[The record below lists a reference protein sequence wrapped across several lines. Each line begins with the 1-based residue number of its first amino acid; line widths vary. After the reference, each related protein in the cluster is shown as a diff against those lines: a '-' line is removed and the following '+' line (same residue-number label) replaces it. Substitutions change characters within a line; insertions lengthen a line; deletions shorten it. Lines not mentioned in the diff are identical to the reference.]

1 MPLQTYN
8 FTKLAEYASAA
19 KGLAPWQVRKVLAFI
34 QAHLSEPVRV
44 ETLATLVNLSCG
56 HFSHAF
62 RVSMGTSPHDHIIR
76 ARVRHAQTL
85 MLTTREPL
93 SEIALIC
100 GFVDQPHMTRCFTR
114 QVDQTPFVWRRNSKA
129 A

>member
-1 MPLQTYN
+1 MHLQTCD
-8 FTKLAEYASAA
+8 FIELAEYASVA
-19 KGLAPWQVRKVLAFI
+19 KGLTPWQVRKVLAFI
-34 QAHLSEPVRV
+34 QANLSEPVRV

-85 MLTTREPL
+85 MLTTSEPL

-114 QVDQTPFVWRRNSKA
+114 QVDQTPFVWRHNSKA